1 MSSILHHT
9 TTTAPKNRRRRRFR
23 FRVHTH
29 HHHHHVHAAVPRGK
43 PARAGERRVSAGPF
57 RGVHRD
63 EREVSGVFASAS
75 VFLTLVKGSFKRGLF
90 LSHSFFLSLIL
101 SLSLFLA
108 SRRRQKEKSDSNK
121 CKRESKLY
129 LECRMANELM
139 AEQPFAT
146 LGFRED
152 ETTPDGSS
160 STKAKP
166 KTEELEEENE
176 KTGFV
181 AGARRARQ
189 QQREMEERREGRG
202 R

>member
-1 MSSILHHT
+1 M
-9 TTTAPKNRRRRRFR
+9 
-23 FRVHTH
+23 
-29 HHHHHVHAAVPRGK
+29 
-43 PARAGERRVSAGPF
+43 
-57 RGVHRD
+57 HRD

-90 LSHSFFLSLIL
+90 LSHSFFLSL
-101 SLSLFLA
+101 SRSLA

-160 STKAKP
+160 STKAKS